1 MTDNELIEIVRKNG
15 GIVHKDGNIFMTN
28 TTILKEVIAEVLEWA
43 INDRNEDAKKMKCY
57 NQHSQKE

>member
-28 TTILKEVIAEVLEWA
+28 VGILKEVIAEVLAKA
-43 INDRNEDAKKMKCY
+43 INDRSLIE
-57 NQHSQKE
+57 